1 MVVFLI
7 ILSILVLLF
16 LFLIFPALRRHPDRK
31 ILEGLLIAHRG
42 LHTVDPTVP
51 ENSLAAFDAAAKA
64 GYAIE
69 NDIHLTLDGQVI
81 VFHDDTFKRM
91 CGVDRRPEDMTLK
104 EIKELRLSGGSQQ
117 VPTLKECL
125 ELVNG
130 RVPLLIEVKC
140 PAALD
145 YAPLCRA
152 ADEVLK
158 NYKGKYFIQSFY
170 PPVLMW
176 YKKHRKNICRGQLA
190 SGFYKDSIDK
200 RLLGC
205 MIFNF
210 LSRPD
215 FISYEHKNKNN
226 FFRRLCILLGAFPV
240 GWTFESQ
247 EEIDNSKKHF
257 KTFIFEKFKAKKPS

>member
-1 MVVFLI
+1 MIPFLI
-7 ILSILVLLF
+7 VAALLIIF
-16 LFLIFPALRRHPDRK
+16 LFMICPALRRHPDRK
-31 ILEGLLIAHRG
+31 VLEGLYIAHRG
-42 LHTVDPTVP
+42 LHSVNPAIP
-51 ENSLAAFDAAAKA
+51 ENSLAAFEAAVET

-91 CGVDRRPEDMTLK
+91 CGVDKRPEEMTLE
-104 EIKELRLSGGSQQ
+104 EIKKLRLKNTNQSI
-117 VPTLKECL
+117 PTLKECL
-125 ELVNG
+125 DLVDG
-130 RVPLLIEVKC
+130 RVPLMIEVKC

-152 ADEVLK
+152 ANEILK
-158 NYKGKYFIQSFY
+158 DYKGKYFIQSFY

-176 YKKHRKNICRGQLA
+176 YKKHRPDICRGQLA
-190 SGFYKDSIDK
+190 SAFYKESIDK

-215 FISYEHKNKNN
+215 FVSYEHTYKNN
-226 FFRRLCILLGAFPV
+226 LFRRLCVLLGAFPV
-240 GWTFESQ
+240 GWTFKKQ
-247 EEIDNSKKHF
+247 TDIDSAKKHF
-257 KTFIFEKFKAKKPS
+257 KTFIFEKFEAKKPS